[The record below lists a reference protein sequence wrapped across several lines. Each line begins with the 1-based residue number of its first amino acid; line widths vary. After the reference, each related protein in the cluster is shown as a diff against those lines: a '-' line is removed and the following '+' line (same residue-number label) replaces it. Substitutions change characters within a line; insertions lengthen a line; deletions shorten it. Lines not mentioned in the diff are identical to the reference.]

1 MTDFGHGW
9 LRRGLATA
17 GLIALVLN
25 AAAGPVSAEDQR
37 AFLSAFDPAALDSAK
52 LDLAA
57 LDPAALAEPSDH
69 NNPLLTKPG
78 QELFATGDWS
88 GMARDTALLLTYQV
102 IGIGIFYVLPES
114 ISQWSDEAKDNVGF
128 ERWWYNVQNPTW
140 DDDELWVNA
149 GHAYFGAAYYIRA
162 RERGFGEIN
171 AFLYATLA
179 STIYEF
185 GIEAFFEP
193 PSYNDLI
200 VTPVGGALLGAFVF
214 EPIRRLIRAKQELK
228 WYDHT
233 LLVLSDPL
241 GGANYLV
248 ERLFGI
254 KSEIRVNTRPPAYVQ
269 GTPARYRIGR
279 SGGGGESAPPH
290 TGVSIEFRMVW
301 E

>member
-1 MTDFGHGW
+1 VFVTDAGRARCRR
-9 LRRGLATA
+9 LRRGLAAA
-17 GLIALVLN
+17 GLIALVVS
-25 AAAGPVSAEDQR
+25 AAAKPVSAEDQPD
-37 AFLSAFDPAALDSAK
+37 FLSAFDPAAL
-52 LDLAA
+52 
-57 LDPAALAEPSDH
+57 AELRDH
-69 NNPLLTKPG
+69 DNPRLTPPG
-78 QELFATGDWS
+78 KALFATGDWL
-88 GMARDTALLLTYQV
+88 GLTRDTGLLLTYQL

-128 ERWWYNVQNPTW
+128 ERWWFNVQHPTW
-140 DDDELWVNA
+140 DDDAWWVNA

-171 AFLYATLA
+171 SFLYATLA
-179 STIYEF
+179 STIYEY

-214 EPIRRLIRAKQELK
+214 EPIRRAIRSKSELR

-241 GGANYLV
+241 GAANYLV

-269 GTPARYRIGR
+269 AGPSRYRLSR
-279 SGGGGESAPPH
+279 SGGGGDSAPPQN
-290 TGVSIEFRMVW
+290 GVSIELRMRW
-301 E
+301 D

>member
-1 MTDFGHGW
+1 VTDGGRGARGP
-9 LRRGLATA
+9 LPRGLVAA

-25 AAAGPVSAEDQR
+25 TAARPVLAEDQPS
-37 AFLSAFDPAALDSAK
+37 FLSAFDPAS
-52 LDLAA
+52 

-69 NNPLLTKPG
+69 DNPRLTKPG
-78 QELFATGDWS
+78 QELFATGDWL
-88 GMARDTALLLTYQV
+88 GLTRDTGLLLTYQL
-102 IGIGIFYVLPES
+102 IGVAIFYVAPES
-114 ISQWSDEAKDNVGF
+114 VSQWDESAKDNVGF
-128 ERWWYNVQNPTW
+128 ERWWFNVTHPTW
-140 DDDELWVNA
+140 DDDAWWVNA

-162 RERGFGEIN
+162 RERGFGEFN
-171 AFLYATLA
+171 AFLYSVLA

-200 VTPVGGALLGAFVF
+200 LTPVGGALIGAFVF
-214 EPIRRLIRAKQELK
+214 EPIRRAIRAKPELK

-254 KSEIRVNTRPPAYVQ
+254 KSEIRVNTRPPAHVQ
-269 GTPARYRIGR
+269 VGPPRYRIGR
-279 SGGGGESAPPH
+279 SGGGGESPPQS
-290 TGVSIEFRMVW
+290 GVSIELRMLW
-301 E
+301 

>member
-1 MTDFGHGW
+1 V
-9 LRRGLATA
+9 AA
-17 GLIALVLN
+17 GLIALGLST
-25 AAAGPVSAEDQR
+25 AAQPSFAEDQP
-37 AFLSAFDPAALDSAK
+37 AFLSAFDPAA

-69 NNPLLTKPG
+69 DNPRLTKPG
-78 QELFATGDWS
+78 QELFATGDWL
-88 GMARDTALLLTYQV
+88 GLTRDTGLLLTYQL
-102 IGIGIFYVLPES
+102 IGVAIFYVAPES
-114 ISQWSDEAKDNVGF
+114 VSQWSDEAKDNVGF
-128 ERWWYNVQNPTW
+128 ERWWFNVTHPTW
-140 DDDELWVNA
+140 DDDDLWVNA

-171 AFLYATLA
+171 SFLYSVLA
-179 STIYEF
+179 STMYEF

-214 EPIRRLIRAKQELK
+214 EPIRRAIRRKPELK

-254 KSEIRVNTRPPAYVQ
+254 KSEIRVNTRPPAHVQ
-269 GTPARYRIGR
+269 GGPPRYRAGR
-279 SGGGGESAPPH
+279 SGGGGESPPQS
-290 TGVSIEFRMVW
+290 GVSIELRMLW
-301 E
+301 